1 MGERTLSLE
10 VHFVTMGDTDVD
22 SADGVDPGSVD
33 GPAGSRGSLCAL
45 TVTLNLIEQPLPRGA
60 GIKCYEADD
69 TGAHVV
75 ALYFAHCPFR

>member
-1 MGERTLSLE
+1 M
-10 VHFVTMGDTDVD
+10 
-22 SADGVDPGSVD
+22 D

-45 TVTLNLIEQPLPRGA
+45 TVTPSLIEPLPRGA